1 MSPFRT
7 LAAAALLSSVAFL
20 PSQAGA
26 FTPAGVAAAPNAS
39 LVEPVARVCREVCR
53 NGYCRESCRWVPE
66 RRERVER
73 FERRERFED
82 RRERGPAVEFRVG
95 PGRDY

>member
-1 MSPFRT
+1 MSAFKT

-26 FTPAGVAAAPNAS
+26 FTSAGVAATPNAS
-39 LVEPVARVCREVCR
+39 LVEPLARVCREVCR
-53 NGYCRESCRWVPE
+53 NGYRRESWRRGPE

-82 RRERGPAVEFRVG
+82 RRERGPAGQFRVG
-95 PGRDY
+95 PGHD